1 MATNIPIKLVA
12 SPSGKTNIDQ
22 LMVYFVKYIGA
33 SISANVNWFITGTV
47 DPNSSQGLFF
57 NTAQNVFKSWSN
69 GLGKYVPIGAH
80 VVGTVIDTFVGGDE
94 PSLGY
99 VLLDGRSINAITG
112 ISTAQKTALESLFSV
127 GGAVPNIPVFR
138 GFNTAPADGAFSGI
152 DFPDVAPANGV
163 IGGCVDVA
171 TLAPAT
177 ETLRDSTD
185 TLNTQTKTVRNTAET
200 LLVAVNSAAGLNATN
215 PIYKK
220 VFVGYP

>member
-1 MATNIPIKLVA
+1 MA

-33 SISANVNWFITGTV
+33 SISASVSWFLTGTV
-47 DPNSSQGLFF
+47 DPNSNQGVFF
-57 NTAQNVFKSWSN
+57 NTAQDVFKSWDNSV
-69 GLGKYVPIGAH
+69 GRYTPIGAPP
-80 VVGTVIDTFVGGDE
+80 VGQVIDTFVGGDE
-94 PSLGY
+94 ASNGY
-99 VLLDGRSINAITG
+99 VLLDGRSISAITG
-112 ISTAQKTALESLFSV
+112 LSTAQVTALTGLFGV

-138 GFNTAPADGAFSGI
+138 GFNTAPANGAFSGI

-171 TLAPAT
+171 TLAPAA

-185 TLNTQTKTVRNTAET
+185 TINTQTKTLRNTSET
-200 LLVAVNSAAGLNATN
+200 LLNAVNAAAGLNATN